1 MNETFCKKTRLV
13 KNSFKGMHWAAL
25 FLLSVLTHLLEI
37 KMIRLATMITKEE
50 IDYKAGAFADDVGV
64 VLCGGD

>member
-1 MNETFCKKTRLV
+1 
-13 KNSFKGMHWAAL
+13 MHWAAL

-37 KMIRLATMITKEE
+37 KMIKLAAMITKEE